1 MRAIAYGFGA
11 TILLG
16 IISGLTIPFT
26 NLTLPVLGYALVGV
40 LGGLVAGYMVATGMA
55 DGAINGL
62 VATMLGAIIVAIG
75 LVVFNVLFT
84 GVFFGLTTLA
94 ASIVVIALAGI
105 PGVVGG
111 ALGSM
116 LHDRSEARRSRPVA

>member
-1 MRAIAYGFGA
+1 MRAIAYGFG
-11 TILLG
+11 TTLLLG
-16 IISGLTIPFT
+16 ILSGLTIPFT
-26 NLTLPVLGYALVGV
+26 NVTLPVIGYLLVGV
-40 LGGLVAGYMVATGMA
+40 IGGLVAGYMVTTGMA

-75 LVVFNVLFT
+75 LVIFNVLFT

-111 ALGSM
+111 ALGSVI
-116 LHDRSEARRSRPVA
+116 HDRSEARRTRPAA